1 MATYETLAM
10 VEPEGS
16 VRLVGLP
23 FAPGTEV
30 EVTIQPKRA
39 SAEEFRQAWERI
51 CRQLRALPSVRS
63 VTDEEIQREIAEYRA
78 GR

>member
-1 MATYETLAM
+1 MATYETSAM

-16 VRLVGLP
+16 VRLVGVP

-39 SAEEFRQAWERI
+39 SADEFRQAWERV
-51 CRQLRALPSVRS
+51 CRELRVLPSVQS
-63 VTDEEIQREIAEYRA
+63 ITDEEIQREIAEYRA